1 MNIMCKVLIITS
13 LVVITQ
19 CNSEF
24 VEKSV
29 VVGNSI
35 EMICNCRNCSQ
46 NRPVWRFN
54 GRTIFADGLK
64 PSDIGLDN
72 VKGVFLTATSSALK
86 IERSITKN
94 KGNYTCKNSMYNII
108 VYRLHIT
115 RPKVFILCGKSK
127 CPDKLLFDPS
137 QVFEFNCYS
146 DQLKPKSTFTWNVN
160 NVTSKGV
167 TTDTFHKLHGDNTT
181 SIGSTLKTSLHEPV
195 SSVSCSLGDASSVI
209 FAHVTEQ
216 ESNNGTSTA
225 LILITILII
234 ALIVGAF
241 VFRKHKNR
249 VLSTLSRCLN
259 TRKSGRTYQNKPK
272 AQIKRRSRFEYE
284 DIAKQIDLRSFDRK
298 SICFRGNIS
307 ISPTIKQWSGKVN
320 LGGKEKQDVVIS
332 FIQDEEPREAKEL
345 WKTCSKVK
353 FAIPEHPNIL
363 KMIGYSS
370 YEGIFY
376 LIQDYYGMTS
386 LDFCLVTEYSN
397 CSMTETDLSIDA
409 CLGYAYDI
417 VKGMAYLDSHRCCHP
432 GLCSRRIMVNSLGIC
447 KLYCFCTK
455 TDVDAFL
462 KLILL
467 KDAENAWV
475 LPPECTLPNRYT
487 EASDVWGI
495 GFTFWEIFIGDI
507 ESLRKYVLL
516 GNDELKNEM
525 EAVGKPVYCPDQL
538 WEAIKLC
545 FSIRQT
551 DRPTIEALNSILQN
565 PSEVEY
571 RDKRQVEDEP
581 LTSTMVN
588 GDIVSDTEIYVD
600 EETAKN
606 GRKDDVY
613 DFEG

>member
-1 MNIMCKVLIITS
+1 MGYFPPGSLRSGGKFRFNMNIMCKVLIITS

-19 CNSEF
+19 
-24 VEKSV
+24 
-29 VVGNSI
+29 
-35 EMICNCRNCSQ
+35 
-46 NRPVWRFN
+46 W
-54 GRTIFADGLK
+54 
-64 PSDIGLDN
+64 
-72 VKGVFLTATSSALK
+72 
-86 IERSITKN
+86 
-94 KGNYTCKNSMYNII
+94 
-108 VYRLHIT
+108 
-115 RPKVFILCGKSK
+115 PKVFILCGKSK

-167 TTDTFHKLHGDNTT
+167 TTDTFHKLHGDDTT

-417 VKGMAYLDSHRCCHP
+417 VKGMAYLDSHR
-432 GLCSRRIMVNSLGIC
+432 
-447 KLYCFCTK
+447 
-455 TDVDAFL
+455 
-462 KLILL
+462 
-467 KDAENAWV
+467 DAENAWV